1 MSCSPGGPILCF
13 QPENLP
19 GQHPFTRFW
28 KKYSE
33 FSWEAAP
40 PPLSDHITWVKLDST
55 SCSRVGHPRRLRSS
69 SHCDWLKMCMGLNYC
84 GGDSVLGNS
93 WKKRNF
99 PQRVVE
105 RIEKWPGAPG
115 FCLDTVV
122 GDLARE
128 WSQHRGRLSQGTK
141 RQLHEKL
148 FEHLDLPMAE
158 ARISFD
164 FCFNEPITPHLCL
177 RQFELFSFTCS
188 KESLE

>member
-1 MSCSPGGPILCF
+1 MRLIEYQWLQSPLGWLVGTGERARTVYHAGYRAGICGPSGMQGLQDHYFKTQNCLFKWMSCSPGGPILCF

-69 SHCDWLKMCMGLNYC
+69 SHCDWLKMRMGLNYC

-99 PQRVVE
+99 P
-105 RIEKWPGAPG
+105 
-115 FCLDTVV
+115 
-122 GDLARE
+122 
-128 WSQHRGRLSQGTK
+128 
-141 RQLHEKL
+141 
-148 FEHLDLPMAE
+148 
-158 ARISFD
+158 
-164 FCFNEPITPHLCL
+164 
-177 RQFELFSFTCS
+177 
-188 KESLE
+188 